1 MSTFTYSIPFHNFKP
16 SNLQTFNMNDIRLT
30 QYSHGAGC
38 GCKISPKVLES
49 ILAND
54 ATEFQD
60 TRLLVGNHTK
70 DDAAVYDL
78 GDGQAVIS
86 TTDFFMPIVD
96 DPYDFGQIASVNA
109 ISDVYAM
116 GGEPLMAIAILGW
129 PIDKLP
135 AEVAQR
141 VLQGSRA
148 ACAQANIMLGGG
160 HSIDAPEPIFGL
172 AVTGRVA
179 IKHLKRNDQA
189 TPGCQLFLT
198 KPLGV
203 GILTTAQKKGLV
215 TKEDLELARQSM
227 LQLND
232 AGAKFGQCP
241 YITAMTDV
249 TGFGLLGHLSEVCE
263 GSGVSAVI
271 HADQVPRLPVVDR
284 YIVQNSIPGGTH
296 RNWDSYGHKI
306 SEITEAQKALLCDPQ
321 TSGGL
326 LVAVEAASADAFV
339 EYARTLGLELK
350 AFGET
355 VDSQEKLVTVD

>member
-1 MSTFTYSIPFHNFKP
+1 
-16 SNLQTFNMNDIRLT
+16 MNPIRLT

-54 ATEFQD
+54 TTDFQD
-60 TRLLVGNHTK
+60 ARLLVGNQTK

-78 GDGQAVIS
+78 GDGQAIIS

-116 GGEPLMAIAILGW
+116 GGEPMMAIAILGW
-129 PIDKLP
+129 PIDKIP
-135 AEVAQR
+135 AEVAQQ

-148 ACAQANIMLGGG
+148 ACARAKIMLGGG

-172 AVTGRVA
+172 AVTGRVSIA
-179 IKHLKRNDQA
+179 HLKRNDQA
-189 TPGCQLFLT
+189 TPGCHLFLT

-215 TKEDLELARQSM
+215 TEADLELARHSM

-232 AGAKFGQCP
+232 VGAKFGQLS
-241 YITAMTDV
+241 YVTAMTDV

-263 GSGVSAVI
+263 GSGVSAHI
-271 HADQVPRLPVVDR
+271 RADQVPRLPVVDH
-284 YIVQNSIPGGTH
+284 YIAQNSIPGGTH

-306 SEITEAQKALLCDPQ
+306 STITDAQKALLCDPQ

-326 LVAVEAASADAFV
+326 LVAVEADATNMFV
-339 EYARTLGLELK
+339 EYARTLGLELQP
-350 AFGET
+350 FGET
-355 VDSQEKLVTVD
+355 VKQQETLVTIA